1 MTFHLQTGSK
11 KAEGGGG
18 KAVNLQST
26 CLLMSILQ
34 KDSSPLQVH
43 HLHRPPAGEL
53 TVGLIVLLL
62 CRDSMTKE
70 RRRLDLAWAFEA
82 HLH

>member
-1 MTFHLQTGSK
+1 MTFHLQTGRR

-18 KAVNLQST
+18 KAINLQST

-34 KDSSPLQVH
+34 KDSSPPSGPL
-43 HLHRPPAGEL
+43 PPQTTSWG
-53 TVGLIVLLL
+53 TVGVIVLLL

-70 RRRLDLAWAFEA
+70 RQRLDLAWAFEA